1 MSLDMGS
8 IFIVN
13 HTILNLG
20 FWRAKRCV
28 KLKQEASAKKA
39 KACLCLFWPLPSV
52 CPHSISSYQLSL
64 CFAAGPTFFYEEY
77 CKTFECPLLG
87 IASNIAQTLSVGL
100 NWFGCALFHRRTSA
114 PTRLAEAVPLVD
126 FAFSLSL
133 AASHAISLAKE
144 NLWTIGRPN
153 SGDDPTCSLLQLVSW
168 FTHQPIIS
176 QVAGTNIS
184 TTGMFQT
191 SLHWRMLRMY
201 CAKCPAKYP
210 AKNSLSLKVGGNICK

>member
-1 MSLDMGS
+1 M
-8 IFIVN
+8 
-13 HTILNLG
+13 
-20 FWRAKRCV
+20 
-28 KLKQEASAKKA
+28 
-39 KACLCLFWPLPSV
+39 PLPLLTPPV
-52 CPHSISSYQLSL
+52 RHCPSIVIIVSARSMFCCRSY
-64 CFAAGPTFFYEEY
+64 FFYEEY

-153 SGDDPTCSLLQLVSW
+153 SGDDPTRSLLQLVS
-168 FTHQPIIS
+168 
-176 QVAGTNIS
+176 
-184 TTGMFQT
+184 
-191 SLHWRMLRMY
+191 
-201 CAKCPAKYP
+201 
-210 AKNSLSLKVGGNICK
+210 